1 MNFYSAKPIVLA
13 SSSPRRKELLQLAGI
28 DFTIRPSDV
37 NEDVPFTPEEP
48 REYAMRLSEQKALA
62 VSESAEEIII
72 AADTI
77 VVKEGRLF
85 SKPADD
91 DQAVEFLMEL
101 SGQLHEVI
109 TGVTILADGKKLQFS
124 SLSQVKFRELDMELV
139 HAYVQ
144 SGDASDKAG
153 AYGIQTQG
161 MLFVERMVGDYQNIV
176 GLPVSELV
184 IRMRE
189 EGLLFVE
196 GGGV

>member
-91 DQAVEFLMEL
+91 AQAVEFLMEL